1 MNRKRI
7 GIVIIVGTLI
17 CISAWEF
24 WGREAIS
31 LDKVLVLKKDTP
43 ENTVVH
49 RDDMTVAKIENA
61 DSDALRPDDI
71 DSIIGMRT
79 SQYVAG
85 ETELRKEYFAQS
97 LFYLGE
103 DTDKAVMALPAD
115 WLLSYPQTIRRG
127 DRISLY
133 SGHVRLIEAVVIH
146 AKDSG
151 GQEVLSPDS
160 DRLSSSETVHTIEI
174 IADMAGLTDL
184 AVLAGEGEKFTLLC
198 QR

>member
-17 CISAWEF
+17 CIAAWEF

-85 ETELRKEYFAQS
+85 GTELRKEYFAQS

-115 WLLSYPQTIRRG
+115 WLLSYPQAGRQDKPVFRPCKT
-127 DRISLY
+127 DRSC
-133 SGHVRLIEAVVIH
+133 GHPCQ
-146 AKDSG
+146 
-151 GQEVLSPDS
+151 GQWWTGSPF
-160 DRLSSSETVHTIEI
+160 
-174 IADMAGLTDL
+174 AGFRQAQL
-184 AVLAGEGEKFTLLC
+184 F
-198 QR
+198 

>member
-17 CISAWEF
+17 CIAAWEF

-85 ETELRKEYFAQS
+85 GTELRKEYFAQS
-97 LFYLGE
+97 LF
-103 DTDKAVMALPAD
+103 
-115 WLLSYPQTIRRG
+115 
-127 DRISLY
+127 
-133 SGHVRLIEAVVIH
+133 
-146 AKDSG
+146 
-151 GQEVLSPDS
+151 
-160 DRLSSSETVHTIEI
+160 
-174 IADMAGLTDL
+174 
-184 AVLAGEGEKFTLLC
+184 
-198 QR
+198 

>member
-17 CISAWEF
+17 CIAAWEF

-85 ETELRKEYFAQS
+85 GTELRKEYFANLFFILGRIQTKQS
-97 LFYLGE
+97 
-103 DTDKAVMALPAD
+103 
-115 WLLSYPQTIRRG
+115 WHCRRTG
-127 DRISLY
+127 CCHTR
-133 SGHVRLIEAVVIH
+133 RP
-146 AKDSG
+146 SG
-151 GQEVLSPDS
+151 G
-160 DRLSSSETVHTIEI
+160 ET
-174 IADMAGLTDL
+174 G
-184 AVLAGEGEKFTLLC
+184 
-198 QR
+198 

>member
-17 CISAWEF
+17 CIAAWEF

-71 DSIIGMRT
+71 DSII
-79 SQYVAG
+79 
-85 ETELRKEYFAQS
+85 EILR
-97 LFYLGE
+97 
-103 DTDKAVMALPAD
+103 
-115 WLLSYPQTIRRG
+115 
-127 DRISLY
+127 
-133 SGHVRLIEAVVIH
+133 VI
-146 AKDSG
+146 
-151 GQEVLSPDS
+151 
-160 DRLSSSETVHTIEI
+160 
-174 IADMAGLTDL
+174 
-184 AVLAGEGEKFTLLC
+184 
-198 QR
+198 